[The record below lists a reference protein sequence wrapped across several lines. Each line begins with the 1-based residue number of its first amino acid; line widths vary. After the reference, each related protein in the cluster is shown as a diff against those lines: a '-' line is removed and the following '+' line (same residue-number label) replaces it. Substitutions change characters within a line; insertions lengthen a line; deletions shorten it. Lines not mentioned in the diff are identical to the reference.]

1 MISGGLNLDVS
12 WRAVN
17 ATGEATWAAGIGN
30 GGNYVA
36 WDRASGVVIAILA
49 SEDEF
54 AGVAGDTRPGWPIPI
69 RSVIEAIQQNI
80 AGANPLSGT

>member
-36 WDRASGVVIAILA
+36 WDRASGVVIAILHGLA
-49 SEDEF
+49 GRFRF
-54 AGVAGDTRPGWPIPI
+54 A
-69 RSVIEAIQQNI
+69 RSSKPSSKTLLAQIHSQGPEI
-80 AGANPLSGT
+80 GAAHR